1 MFIFLGLL
9 PENDVELG
17 LPLRKEPAP
26 LQWMEFFAGK
36 AEATRLFHES
46 HYRTAKLDIEY
57 MQPKP
62 NETNPMDLLSDAGM
76 GFLSQSKQCIL
87 CYLQFGFQK
96 LFFILYGIV

>member
-1 MFIFLGLL
+1 MINVYLFGA
-9 PENDVELG
+9 VELG

-36 AEATRLFHES
+36 AEATRMFHES

-62 NETNPMDLLSDAGM
+62 NEMNPMDLLSDAGM